1 VRQSVAQPLTRI
13 AVYNIRLEEAQYRI
27 EHRHGDGSVAPMTEV
42 PVHHD
47 STQHDPERSWGVKR
61 LFRCTRCD
69 ETVLIAPEEDAA
81 ERRA

>member
-1 VRQSVAQPLTRI
+1 MDQTRI
-13 AVYNIRLEEAQYRI
+13 EEAQYRL
-27 EHRHGDGSVAPMTEV
+27 EHRHDDGTWRTMVEV

-47 STQHDPERSWGVKR
+47 SAQHDPERSWGVKR

-69 ETVLIAPEEDAA
+69 ETVLITPEEDAA